1 MLDQTIWSEVDAL
14 QSLPFHLLTGRGIHS
29 GHGEIKFHTVIFNA
43 AIFRYFP
50 MRVRE
55 AGEKAGHHGMNRLT
69 VFAFSEIS
77 GVIGGVV
84 SKQGLNKWEI
94 VIVG

>member
-1 MLDQTIWSEVDAL
+1 MLNQTIRSEVDAL
-14 QSLPFHLLTGRGIHS
+14 YSLPYHPFTGRGIHS
-29 GHGEIKFHTVIFNA
+29 GHGEIKFHAAIFNA

-55 AGEKAGHHGMNRLT
+55 AGEKAGHHGMNRRT
-69 VFAFSEIS
+69 AFVFAEI
-77 GVIGGVV
+77 GGMVGGVV